1 MNMCLIQDVV
11 FDDEAT
17 RLMGI
22 AFDRACTSLPQYS
35 GHFAVREII
44 AKRIVAAAKNG
55 ERSPIRLLRS
65 TLKPFHIEPSI
76 PMPRPGVGRGARIPP
91 MLDHVLS

>member
-1 MNMCLIQDVV
+1 MNIFLIQDVV

-22 AFDRACTSLPQYS
+22 ALDRACTSLPQYS

-44 AKRIVAAAKNG
+44 AKRIVACRQKWRGRKSNSA
-55 ERSPIRLLRS
+55 SPIGTETVPHRAVHANASCRRR
-65 TLKPFHIEPSI
+65 
-76 PMPRPGVGRGARIPP
+76 PRC
-91 MLDHVLS
+91 

>member
-1 MNMCLIQDVV
+1 MNIFLIQDVV

-35 GHFAVREII
+35 GHCAVREII

-55 ERSPIRLLRS
+55 ERNPIRLYRS
-65 TLKPFHIEPSI
+65 ALKPFRIEPYML
-76 PMPRPGVGRGARIPP
+76 MPRAGVGRGARIPTYA
-91 MLDHVLS
+91 

>member
-44 AKRIVAAAKNG
+44 AKRSWQPPK
-55 ERSPIRLLRS
+55 
-65 TLKPFHIEPSI
+65 
-76 PMPRPGVGRGARIPP
+76 MARRAQFGFS
-91 MLDHVLS
+91 DRH

>member
-1 MNMCLIQDVV
+1 MNICLIQDVV

-44 AKRIVAAAKNG
+44 AKRIV
-55 ERSPIRLLRS
+55 
-65 TLKPFHIEPSI
+65 EP
-76 PMPRPGVGRGARIPP
+76 PKMARETQFGFT
-91 MLDHVLS
+91 DWH

>member
-55 ERSPIRLLRS
+55 ERNPIRLLRS
-65 TLKPFHIEPSI
+65 ALKPFHIEPSM
-76 PMPRPGVGRGARIPP
+76 PMPRAGVGRGARIPTYA
-91 MLDHVLS
+91 

>member
-1 MNMCLIQDVV
+1 MNIFLIQDVV
-11 FDDEAT
+11 FDDKAT

-55 ERSPIRLLRS
+55 ERNPIRLHRLA
-65 TLKPFHIEPSI
+65 LKPFRIEPYM
-76 PMPRPGVGRGARIPP
+76 PMPRAGVGRGARIPTYA
-91 MLDHVLS
+91 

>member
-1 MNMCLIQDVV
+1 MNIFPIQNVV

-22 AFDRACTSLPQYS
+22 AFDRACTSLPQYR

-44 AKRIVAAAKNG
+44 AKRIVEAAKNG
-55 ERSPIRLLRS
+55 ERNPIRLHRLA
-65 TLKPFHIEPSI
+65 LKSFNIEPPM
-76 PMPRPGVGRGARIPP
+76 PMPRAGIGRGARIPTYA
-91 MLDHVLS
+91 